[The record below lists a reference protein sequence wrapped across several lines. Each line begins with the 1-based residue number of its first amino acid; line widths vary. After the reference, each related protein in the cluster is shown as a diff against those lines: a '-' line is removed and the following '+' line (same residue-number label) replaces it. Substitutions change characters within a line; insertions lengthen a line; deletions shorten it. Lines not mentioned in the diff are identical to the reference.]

1 MPPKPAKYTRGE
13 KCLCAHIVITLAVVA
28 ILTIVYIVHLFLV
41 THKEYYDAFKITRR
55 AYDPSI
61 SGLSIS
67 DYQSIGVAYLNTTPV
82 TTVCVTLLLHARW
95 SLAPAQCTSMRDDP
109 DMASYLYSWNIKY
122 KINGKHIN
130 SDIKRTLTHAHFSRE
145 DYHNNIGLFEHEEP
159 INKKKYYVA
168 PKNTIVTDEM
178 LEDFEK
184 KMVLIDWQIN
194 FSVKGDTSDSV
205 VNAVRPIY
213 SYKCAIYADP
223 IVQLRDYE
231 FCVAFEQDGPIA
243 DHGAML
249 VMNSTIIGFFSWGD
263 IKGKGVPLIILN
275 IIHFREWF
283 ESIVSL

>member
-109 DMASYLYSWNIKY
+109 DMALYLYSWNIKY

-130 SDIKRTLTHAHFSRE
+130 SDIKRTLTHSHFSRE

-159 INKKKYYVA
+159 INKKMYYV
-168 PKNTIVTDEM
+168 
-178 LEDFEK
+178 
-184 KMVLIDWQIN
+184 
-194 FSVKGDTSDSV
+194 GDTSDSV